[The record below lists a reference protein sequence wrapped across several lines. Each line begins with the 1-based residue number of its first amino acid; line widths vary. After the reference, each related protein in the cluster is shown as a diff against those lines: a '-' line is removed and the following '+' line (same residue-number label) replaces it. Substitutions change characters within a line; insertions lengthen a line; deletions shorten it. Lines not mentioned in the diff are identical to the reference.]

1 MSHNA
6 IGHEGLQSLALLIQR
21 SKTLK
26 HLKAAGQSENSIA
39 LASKLVM
46 RYEQDFH
53 IHTCTVDVTVRHDR
67 NWFTYLLQEI
77 GLDHR
82 IITYKCFATLS
93 RFVYYFAVIVHGDK
107 LSYTSHAV
115 ADIVRFHVDAW
126 QYNVT
131 LESLDLGYNVIGE
144 QSGIYVAYM
153 LANNYG
159 LASLVLRWNH
169 LRHHGAN
176 FVLKSLQVGTL
187 SLCSLRNQVKIRD
200 STFITLVLYTF

>member
-1 MSHNA
+1 M
-6 IGHEGLQSLALLIQR
+6 
-21 SKTLK
+21 
-26 HLKAAGQSENSIA
+26 
-39 LASKLVM
+39 
-46 RYEQDFH
+46 
-53 IHTCTVDVTVRHDR
+53 
-67 NWFTYLLQEI
+67 
-77 GLDHR
+77 
-82 IITYKCFATLS
+82 
-93 RFVYYFAVIVHGDK
+93 YYFAVIVHGDK

-115 ADIVRFHVDAW
+115 ADAVRFHADAW

-176 FVLKSLQVGTL
+176 FVLKSLQVRTL
-187 SLCSLRNQVKIRD
+187 SLCARRNQVKIRD